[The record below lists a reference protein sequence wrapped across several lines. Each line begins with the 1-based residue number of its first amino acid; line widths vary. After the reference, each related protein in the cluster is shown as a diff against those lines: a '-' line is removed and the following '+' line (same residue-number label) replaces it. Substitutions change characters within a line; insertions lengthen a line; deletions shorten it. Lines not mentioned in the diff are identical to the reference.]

1 MPFNA
6 DLSGLR
12 LGPVDWS
19 VSPRRVLAFRA
30 VIAPDDP
37 AGLDDARPGGLPM
50 APMAV
55 VSPEWVL
62 ALMFRAAPGQTL
74 SDEEARQVVH
84 AGQDSRF
91 LRPVMPGETLRFE
104 AELIGARAS
113 RAGTVAAIRYCGFDA
128 AGQLVSDSLSTSVYR
143 GVETRGGEA
152 TTMPVIGPFDPPD
165 APPWRTVTTPFSAG
179 FPHAYTECAEI
190 WNPIHTERAIA
201 LAAGL
206 PDIIVHGTALWAAAG
221 AAVAR
226 ELGVGLEAISRLAA
240 RFEAPC
246 LAGTAPELSIFEDGS
261 GFVFAMA
268 DSEGR
273 RLMSGRAELRQS
285 RT

>member
-12 LGPVDWS
+12 LGPIDWS
-19 VSPRRVLAFRA
+19 VSPRRVLAYRA
-30 VIAPDDP
+30 IVAPDDA

-91 LRPVMPGETLRFE
+91 LRPVMPGETLRFD
-104 AELIGARAS
+104 AELTGARGS
-113 RAGTVAAIRYCGFDA
+113 RAGTVAAIRYRGFDA
-128 AGQLVSDSLSTSVYR
+128 AGQLVSESLSTSVYR
-143 GVETRGGEA
+143 GVAVRGQEA
-152 TTMPVIGPFDPPD
+152 TGLPVIGPFDPPSG
-165 APPWRTVTTPFSAG
+165 APWRSVATPFGAG

-190 WNPIHTERAIA
+190 WNPIHTERAVA

-226 ELGVGLEAISRLAA
+226 ELGADLETITRLAA

-268 DSEGR
+268 DSQGR

-285 RT
+285 RI